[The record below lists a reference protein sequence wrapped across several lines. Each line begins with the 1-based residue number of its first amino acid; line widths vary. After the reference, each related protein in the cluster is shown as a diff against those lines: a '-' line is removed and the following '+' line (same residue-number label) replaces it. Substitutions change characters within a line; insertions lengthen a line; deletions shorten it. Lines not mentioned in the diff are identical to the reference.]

1 LEELEQLCGNVWA
14 IEYDFELKR
23 ATIFFKKPII
33 FRNFMRKEIRIGCG
47 FESYSKLVKRFF
59 RE

>member
-1 LEELEQLCGNVWA
+1 LEGLEQLCGNVRA

-23 ATIFFKKPII
+23 ATIILKKPIN

-47 FESYSKLVKRFF
+47 FESYSKLVKKFF
-59 RE
+59 GE